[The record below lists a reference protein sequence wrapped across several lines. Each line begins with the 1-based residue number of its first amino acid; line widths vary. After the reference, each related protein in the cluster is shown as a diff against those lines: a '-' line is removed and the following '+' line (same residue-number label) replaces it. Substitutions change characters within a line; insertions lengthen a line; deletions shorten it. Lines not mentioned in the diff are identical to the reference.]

1 MLKGIDPILS
11 PDLLHALR
19 AMGHGHEIAIVD
31 ANYPCG
37 PQGRIIRLDGVPAT
51 SILDAILALMPLE
64 YGEGDGASRMIAQG
78 NPALRLP
85 IFEEFEGIVSRH
97 MGSRVELNAIT
108 PDAFKRRAGEGFAI
122 VLSGDRRL
130 YGNIILKKGV
140 VPPV

>member
-1 MLKGIDPILS
+1 MLKGVDPILS

-37 PQGRIIRLDGVPAT
+37 PQGRIIRLDGVSAT
-51 SILDAILALMPLE
+51 SILDAVLSVMPLE
-64 YGEGDGASRMIAQG
+64 YAEGDGASRMIAQG
-78 NPALRLP
+78 DPELRLP
-85 IFEEFEGIVSRH
+85 IFAEFESIVSRH
-97 MGSRVELNAIT
+97 LGSQVDLKAIT
-108 PDAFKRRAGEGFAI
+108 PDAFKQRAGEGFAI